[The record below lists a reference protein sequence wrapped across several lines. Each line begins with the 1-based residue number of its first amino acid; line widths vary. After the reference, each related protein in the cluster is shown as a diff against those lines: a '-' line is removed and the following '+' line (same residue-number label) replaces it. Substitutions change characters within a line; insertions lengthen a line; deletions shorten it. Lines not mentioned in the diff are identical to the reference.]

1 VAATS
6 DAAATSKAAATGT
19 RLALDRTPDG
29 TLRVRLGGRWRL
41 QDALP
46 GGSEIEPHLEE
57 AAETRRLA
65 FDTRELTEWD
75 SGLLTF
81 LRRVEDTC
89 QRREI
94 EIDHEGLPEGARRL
108 LALASAVAEKTGTG
122 RAGARPPLFERVG
135 RNALDVLQGF
145 REATRFVGEV
155 TLSLLRFFS
164 GRAQY
169 RGSDLALTIQEC
181 GANALPIVTLISVL
195 VGMIL
200 AFVGAIQL
208 EMFGAEV
215 YVADLVGIGMAREMG
230 AMMTAVIMAG
240 RTGAA
245 FAAQLGTM
253 TVNEEIDALRTMAIS
268 PVDFLVLP
276 RMLALMLMM
285 PLLTIYSDVL
295 GILGGGLIGVGMLD
309 LSFTQYLQQTLA
321 AVGLDDFL
329 AGFIKGGVFG
339 VIVALAGCLRGMQ
352 CGRSAQAVGLAT
364 TSAVVT
370 GIVMIVVSDATLTV
384 IYNIVGL

>member
-1 VAATS
+1 MAATIH
-6 DAAATSKAAATGT
+6 AAPAEA
-19 RLALDRTPDG
+19 RLDLERSPDG

-41 QDALP
+41 ENPHPD
-46 GGSEIEPHLEE
+46 GSEIEASLERDGP
-57 AAETRRLA
+57 ARRVR
-65 FDTRELTEWD
+65 FDATDLVEWD
-75 SGLLTF
+75 SGLLTV
-81 LRRVEDTC
+81 LRRVEDAC
-89 QRREI
+89 ARREVDV
-94 EIDHEGLPEGARRL
+94 DHEGLPEGVRRL
-108 LALASAVAEKTGTG
+108 LALATAVPEARGAG
-122 RAGARPPLFERVG
+122 RADARPPFFERVG
-135 RNALDVLQGF
+135 RRVLGILDGIQ
-145 REATRFVGEV
+145 EATRFVGEV
-155 TLSLLRFFS
+155 TIGLGRFVT

-268 PVDFLVLP
+268 PVEFLVLP

-285 PLLTIYSDVL
+285 PLLTVYADVL
-295 GILGGGLIGVGMLD
+295 GILGGGIIGVGMLD
-309 LSFTQYLQQTLA
+309 LGFNQYLQQTLA
-321 AVGLDDFL
+321 AVGIDEFL

-339 VIVALAGCLRGMQ
+339 VLVALAGCLRGMQ

-370 GIVMIVVSDATLTV
+370 GIVLIVVSDAILTV
-384 IYNIVGL
+384 IYNVVGL